1 MRRVFYHVVLLSF
14 LLAVSGIL
22 TLNDVLPV
30 WGTAAILLIW
40 LLIFISLYVFIRYA
54 TWKIEPKGD
63 RCLDAVI
70 EEKAL
75 QRLGEA
81 SRDEALRKK
90 EHHRLDE
97 EHQRLEEALRKKE
110 HHRLDEEHQ
119 RLEEASR
126 KEERQQQSAEVSSE
140 KDLLPNIWREL

>member
-1 MRRVFYHVVLLSF
+1 MRRVLYHVVLLSF

-30 WGTAAILLIW
+30 WGTAVILLIW

-97 EHQRLEEALRKKE
+97 EHQRLEEA
-110 HHRLDEEHQ
+110 
-119 RLEEASR
+119 SR

-140 KDLLPNIWREL
+140 KDLLPDIWRMG